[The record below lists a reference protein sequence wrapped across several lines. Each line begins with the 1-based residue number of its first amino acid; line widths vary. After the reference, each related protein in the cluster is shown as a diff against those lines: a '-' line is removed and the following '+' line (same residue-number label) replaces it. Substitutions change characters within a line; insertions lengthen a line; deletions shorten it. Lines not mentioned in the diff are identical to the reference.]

1 MDNFLIKEIE
11 DKLPIDHNRKSPCPI
26 HNGEDNNF
34 LFNEGGYGHCFS
46 QCNETFNIHQIGKA
60 LGIDTSSAS
69 GLDIETL
76 LKAKGFTEQQREIIT
91 HDFQLIE
98 GKSNGKPFVKIPY
111 YSKAGDK
118 PQFRIRKGIIPSD
131 GETFSWDKGSSPSLY
146 NSHRWIKNSA
156 YGIIVEGETD
166 TWTLY
171 SAGWTNTLGVA
182 GTSNLKIK
190 QNKHLFDEIKQLYV
204 WHEKDSA
211 STKMLETLKEYNP
224 DIKVLAHPEYKD
236 VNEILQREGEEYLK
250 SWCKKNINDEAPTLN
265 EYLSNLVS
273 EERKEILSDPNVQI
287 IINRNQG
294 DIFKTFKE
302 DISNLTPINH
312 NIALLI
318 FIICGTRGFKKPI
331 SLYLYAPSSTGKTY
345 LSEIVLD
352 NFISNEDKE
361 VYKGGA
367 TAGTVV
373 HKPDTLQDKVL
384 YFAEKDSVAKG
395 EGSLASAVRNLL
407 TGGELKYETTDSTQS
422 KGRHHKS
429 IDRGGNVATITT
441 GIENLE
447 EQLNTRMLTLE
458 LPHSPEIVKTITKW
472 TLQDKYKKKNIDVE
486 AWKKISRLL
495 SLIDKK
501 ALRENSNSILN
512 KPIPFMPAF
521 YELLPEIYYENQ
533 KTNRD
538 ISHLES
544 TIKAVTLI
552 RNSLK
557 ENMSIDIEPTLEDY
571 DVVRSVLDQAFVTS
585 AMDGITPAQEKIMN
599 AILELREE
607 DSYNNGG
614 FKSVAQKDIDA
625 KIETKHATN
634 NRHLKNLEKIGKVY
648 QDRLT
653 KGWHI
658 KSEYIADG
666 EYHLPT
672 SKQIKELIIE
682 SPESYESSFLNT
694 LGNPDSFIETDN
706 DGQEWETESLAW

>member
-1 MDNFLIKEIE
+1 MDNSLIKEIE
-11 DKLPIDHNRKSPCPI
+11 DKLSIDHNRKSPCPI

-34 LFNEGGYGHCFS
+34 IFNEGGYGHCFS

-76 LKAKGFTEQQREIIT
+76 LKAKGFPKQQREIIT

-98 GKSNGKPFVKIPY
+98 GKSNGKPLVKIPY

-171 SAGWTNTLGVA
+171 SAGWRNTLGVA
-182 GTSNLKIK
+182 GTSNLKIN

-236 VNEILQREGEEYLK
+236 VNEILQREGFEYLK
-250 SWCKKNINDEAPTLN
+250 SWCEKNINNEAPTLN

-273 EERKEILSDPNVQI
+273 EERKEILSDENVQI

-312 NIALLI
+312 DTALLI
-318 FIICGTRGFKKPI
+318 FIICATRGFKKPI
-331 SLYLYAPSSTGKTY
+331 NLYLFAPSSTGKTY
-345 LSEIVLD
+345 LTETVLD
-352 NFISNEDKE
+352 NFICDEDKE

-367 TAGTVV
+367 TAGSLIY
-373 HKPDTLQDKVL
+373 KEDTLQDKVL
-384 YFAEKDSVAKG
+384 YFAEKDSVANG
-395 EGSLASAVRNLL
+395 DNSLASAFRSLI
-407 TGGELKYETTDSTQS
+407 TGGRLKYETSDATQS
-422 KGRHHKS
+422 KGRHHRD
-429 IDRGGNVATITT
+429 IDRGGNVATLTT
-441 GIENLE
+441 GIENLDD
-447 EQLNTRMLTLE
+447 QLNTRMLTLE
-458 LPHSPEIVKTITKW
+458 IPHSPEIVSMITRW
-472 TLQDKYKKKNIDVE
+472 TLVNKYEKKNIDVE

-495 SLIDKK
+495 SLNDKK
-501 ALRENSNSILN
+501 ALRENDNSILN
-512 KPIPFMPAF
+512 KSIPFMPAF
-521 YELLPEIYYENQ
+521 IELLPPVFNDFQ

-544 TIKAVTLI
+544 TIKAIALI

-571 DVVRSVLDQAFVTS
+571 DVARTVLDQAFVTS
-585 AMDGITPAQEKIMN
+585 ATDGISPAQEPIMK
-599 AILELREE
+599 AIYELRKPNFE
-607 DSYNNGG
+607 NTG
-614 FKSVAQKDIDA
+614 FLSVTQKDID
-625 KIETKHATN
+625 KNVKTSSSTN
-634 NRHLKNLEKIGKVY
+634 NKHLKNLEKIGKIY
-648 QDRLT
+648 QDRISR
-653 KGWHI
+653 GWHL
-658 KSEYIADG
+658 KNEYIADG

-672 SKQIKELIIE
+672 SKQIKELMID
-682 SPESYESSFLNT
+682 SSDSSDSSISKT
-694 LGNPDSFIETDN
+694 LMTTDSFIETDD
-706 DGQEWETESLAW
+706 DGKEWETELLPW